1 MGYIGSS
8 TTDNDWYYQSFFTD
22 TDFINLYL
30 CAILVTLF
38 NRSESNLRIRLLQ
51 NDFRIYFH
59 FYS

>member
-38 NRSESNLRIRLLQ
+38 NRSESNLIINLLQ
-51 NDFRIYFH
+51 NDSRIYFH
-59 FYS
+59 FHS

>member
-8 TTDNDWYYQSFFTD
+8 TTDNDWYYQSLFSD
-22 TDFINLYL
+22 TDYNYYYPHT
-30 CAILVTLF
+30 ILVTLF
-38 NRSESNLRIRLLQ
+38 NKSESNLRIRLLQ